1 VEIGV
6 GSISGPLVVHGRRVY
21 QMPGYDGPVVDDS
34 PLVRLYSRRDCHL
47 CEDARAA
54 IESEARRTPLRLEE
68 IFIDG
73 DGELERRYGTRV
85 PVVEVGG
92 AEAFEYH
99 VDPAALRRL
108 LAPCAFV
115 RGRSQSR

>member
-1 VEIGV
+1 
-6 GSISGPLVVHGRRVY
+6 
-21 QMPGYDGPVVDDS
+21 MPGYDGPVVGD
-34 PLVRLYSRRDCHL
+34 PLLVRMYSRRSCHL
-47 CEDARAA
+47 CDEARAA

-68 IFIDG
+68 VFIDG
-73 DGELERRYGTRV
+73 DDDLERNYGTRV

-108 LAPCAFV
+108 LEPCAFV
-115 RGRSQSR
+115 RRRSQSR

>member
-1 VEIGV
+1 MDRIPAATIRSATSCAAVAGV
-6 GSISGPLVVHGRRVY
+6 
-21 QMPGYDGPVVDDS
+21 QMTPMATS
-34 PLVRLYSRRDCHL
+34 S
-47 CEDARAA
+47 
-54 IESEARRTPLRLEE
+54 RRTPLRLEE
-68 IFIDG
+68 VFIDG
-73 DGELERRYGTRV
+73 DDDLERDYGTRV

-108 LAPCAFV
+108 LEPCAFV